1 MCAGAIPAR
10 GKILFTTFLLAN
22 GMETETTDR
31 PPWLCADPA
40 SAFAPTA
47 GTPPRAR
54 SVKPASSRRSKGP
67 APRWVADVLPFVD
80 RLAISLTVFAA
91 VGLLVGAQN
100 ASPSH
105 SRELAPIIVTVPMR

>member
-1 MCAGAIPAR
+1 MSGRGKTLFTMCA
-10 GKILFTTFLLAN
+10 LAN
-22 GMETETTDR
+22 RMETETTDG

-40 SAFAPTA
+40 SAFAPAA
-47 GTPPRAR
+47 GNPQRAR
-54 SVKPASSRRSKGP
+54 SPQPASSQRSSRRGKAS
-67 APRWVADVLPFVD
+67 APRWVAEVLPFVD

-105 SRELAPIIVTVPMR
+105 SRELAPIIVTVPTR